1 MASSLVAMQHR
12 EEALQGVPPLRFAV
26 LFAGL
31 KVRTSTVVQLPV
43 GGLQARLGHSFA
55 VLLHR
60 HPAPLRIE
68 SYTLNVSSAS

>member
-12 EEALQGVPPLRFAV
+12 GEALQGVPPLRFAV

-43 GGLQARLGHSFA
+43 GGLQA
-55 VLLHR
+55 
-60 HPAPLRIE
+60 
-68 SYTLNVSSAS
+68 TLSLPCCT